1 MAVTNSFLQSKI
13 LCPMYIGDDGKR
25 CIKCEG
31 VIDRSYITMHFRR
44 KEDFR
49 KQMWLF
55 CCRKYQYCEVYRM
68 IMEKYE
74 ES

>member
-1 MAVTNSFLQSKI
+1 MQSKVI
-13 LCPMYIGDDGKR
+13 CPMYIEDDGKR

-31 VIDRSYITMHFRR
+31 VIERCYIAMHFRR
-44 KEDFR
+44 QEDCR
-49 KQMWLF
+49 MQMRLF
-55 CCRKYQYCEVYRM
+55 CCGKYQYCEVYRM